1 MQNHPQSRKALP
13 HANLDWW
20 PKHHTLNSGAHRRA
34 RATITETGRLSEVV
48 GTNLI
53 LASTV

>member
-13 HANLDWW
+13 HANLVWW